1 MFEQLIAVIAPV
13 VVTAA
18 IGYGWARSGRPF
30 DTELVT
36 ALVTQI
42 GTPCLVFAS
51 LSNLSVAPGTLGAM
65 ALIYAVM
72 MVGFAALGGAVL
84 TAARL
89 PFHSYLPALMFGN
102 VGNMGLPLAF
112 FAFGQEGLS
121 LAVGVFALHSILQ
134 FTVGI
139 RIASGSASIRLLT
152 RNPMILGVVGAL
164 PFLFLQ
170 EKPPAWLGN
179 TTQLISGIVIP
190 LMVLMLGVSLASL
203 KVTRL
208 GRAVALALL
217 RLGGGFAVGLVV
229 VEIFAVEGAIRGV
242 LLILSAMPCA
252 VFNYVFA
259 LRYKREPGDIAAAI
273 VISTVLSFA
282 SLPLLLLFVL

>member
-1 MFEQLIAVIAPV
+1 MFEQLFAVIAPV
-13 VVTAA
+13 FVTAG
-18 IGYGWARSGRPF
+18 IGYVWARTGRPF

-36 ALVTQI
+36 ALVTLV
-42 GTPCLVFAS
+42 GTPCLVFSS
-51 LSNLSVAPGTLGAM
+51 LSNLTVAPATLGTM
-65 ALIYAVM
+65 AVIYAVM
-72 MVGFAALGGAVL
+72 MLGLAVL
-84 TAARL
+84 GTGALLLMRL

-102 VGNMGLPLAF
+102 VGNMGLPLAL

-139 RIASGSASIRLLT
+139 WIASGSASIRLLT
-152 RNPMILGVVGAL
+152 RNPMILGVICAL

-170 EKPPAWLGN
+170 QKPPEWLSN
-179 TTQLISGIVIP
+179 TTLLISGIVIP
-190 LMVLMLGVSLASL
+190 LMVMMLGVSLASL

-208 GRAVALALL
+208 GRAVTLALL
-217 RLGGGFAVGLVV
+217 RLVGGFAVGLLV
-229 VEIFAVEGAIRGV
+229 VELFAVEGAMRGV